1 MVTRSLFDWKSSPA
15 ASGRESL
22 PSMPDVPAGSHPE
35 PPEILRGWGE
45 RIALKSD
52 RRIVLL
58 RTAEI
63 DWIEAAGNYV
73 KIHAQHSTHFVRET
87 MHSIEEKMPRE
98 RFMRIH
104 RSTIV
109 NLDRVKELQAG
120 TNGEYTVRLQ
130 NGQVLTL
137 SRGYRRQLE
146 KLLR

>member
-1 MVTRSLFDWKSSPA
+1 MVTRSLFDWRLSPVA
-15 ASGRESL
+15 PARESL
-22 PSMPDVPAGSHPE
+22 PSVPDVPAGSHRE
-35 PPEILRGWGE
+35 PPELLRGWGE

-63 DWIEAAGNYV
+63 EWIEAAGNYV
-73 KIHAQHSTHFVRET
+73 NIHAQHSTHFVRET
-87 MHSIEEKMPRE
+87 MHSIEEKMPRD

-120 TNGEYTVRLQ
+120 ANGEYMVRLQ

-146 KLLR
+146 RLLR